1 MNFKFFSVIF
11 LTAFFAAS
19 AQAEDTFTG
28 QKRAA
33 CEAIMCL
40 STGSPPHE
48 CKDSLK
54 KYFKVMVKSS
64 LGVLNPKK
72 TLEARKNFLNICPKQ
87 DQSLI
92 DKINT
97 SKNVKEYSE
106 WEEGV
111 ITPPK
116 SQACLDLCKGH
127 GECLARAQIC
137 Q

>member
-1 MNFKFFSVIF
+1 MKHKILSVILLAVLF
-11 LTAFFAAS
+11 SAS
-19 AQAEDTFTG
+19 TQAEDTFTG
-28 QKRAA
+28 QKKAA
-33 CEAIMCL
+33 CEAMMCL

-64 LGVLNPKK
+64 LGAINPKE
-72 TLEARKNFLNICPKQ
+72 TLKARKNFLKICPKV
-87 DQSLI
+87 DDSEI
-92 DKINT
+92 DKVNT

-106 WEEGV
+106 WEEV
-111 ITPPK
+111 ILPPAK

-127 GECLARAQIC
+127 GECLAKAQIC